1 MSRRHYKLPSLTSLA
16 TFETAARNRNFKKA
30 AEELGVTP
38 GAVSHQLKYLEDEL
52 SFPLFD
58 GKHHKKNLSDQGESL
73 FMVLQSSFS
82 SISSTLSNLKRSASN
97 QDVAISSTTAVSSLW
112 LTPRLSQFWKE
123 NPEIPVNQHITDNPD
138 SQGVAVDLQICYG
151 YVENESTQKH
161 TLFHDELVPV
171 CSPKFKQQHPDP
183 SIEELAHLPL
193 LHLRAKNKNWSNWFS
208 WFSSLG
214 YKGKIAHGNHL
225 NNYMIA
231 LQAASDD
238 VGIVLGWKH
247 LLKPKLDSGELVIL
261 GKTSTPAPSAIYI
274 TSDNEELLSENVITL
289 RNFLIQSP

>member
-38 GAVSHQLKYLEDEL
+38 GAVSHQIKYLEEDL
-52 SFPLFD
+52 NFSLFD
-58 GKHHKKNLSDQGESL
+58 RKHHKKNLSDQGESL
-73 FMVLQSSFS
+73 FAVLQSSFS
-82 SISSTLSNLKRSASN
+82 AISSTLSNLRRSTN
-97 QDVAISSTTAVSSLW
+97 TEDVAISSTTAISSLW
-112 LTPRLSQFWKE
+112 LTPRLVQFWRE
-123 NPEIPVNQHITDNPD
+123 NPEIPVNQHVTDNPD
-138 SQGVAVDLQICYG
+138 FQGVAVDLQICYG
-151 YVENESTQKH
+151 YVENESNQKH

-171 CSPKFKQQHPDP
+171 CSPKFKLKHPNP
-183 SIEELAHLPL
+183 TIEELAQLPL
-193 LHLRAKNKNWSNWFS
+193 IHLRAKDKNWSNWFA

-214 YKGKIAHGNHL
+214 YKGKIDHGITV
-225 NNYMIA
+225 NNYIIA

-274 TSDNEELLSENVITL
+274 TSDSEDLLSENVKAL
-289 RNFLIQSP
+289 RDFLIQ